1 MLLPVCDVPYPLR
14 IPLRIGME
22 RSAGRLHSFT
32 CQVEAF
38 ACEQRPRRLR
48 LPCPWKRRGPHHA
61 SWPACRH
68 TAGAAAARFLVD
80 VEDDDPQQLMARL
93 TGNYKHGNERLARTT
108 PALRVVVES
117 TAIVGRRVTVARSVC
132 GTPKRTSYNLCYVES
147 MADTI
152 TFRPDEDAARALA
165 VLTRDGTPVSSAVR
179 AALIDAA
186 REQARS
192 TLRAEAEALAADEQD
207 RAEAAQVLRD
217 MESLRAW

>member
-1 MLLPVCDVPYPLR
+1 MAVRRAVCPSGRKEQCRAGLPDHDPSVPYTDGSAERP
-14 IPLRIGME
+14 IGL
-22 RSAGRLHSFT
+22 S
-32 CQVEAF
+32 
-38 ACEQRPRRLR
+38 
-48 LPCPWKRRGPHHA
+48 
-61 SWPACRH
+61 
-68 TAGAAAARFLVD
+68 
-80 VEDDDPQQLMARL
+80 
-93 TGNYKHGNERLARTT
+93 YK
-108 PALRVVVES
+108 
-117 TAIVGRRVTVARSVC
+117 
-132 GTPKRTSYNLCYVES
+132 LCYVEY

-152 TFRPDEDAARALA
+152 TFRPDEDATRALA